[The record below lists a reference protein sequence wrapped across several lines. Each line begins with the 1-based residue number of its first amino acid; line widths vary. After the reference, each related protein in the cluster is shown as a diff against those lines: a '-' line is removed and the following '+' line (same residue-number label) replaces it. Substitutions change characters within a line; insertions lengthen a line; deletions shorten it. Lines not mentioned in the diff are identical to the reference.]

1 VIPGAI
7 RPVKSVLDLLLGIQR
22 STGYISQKAQQIGAA
37 ALEYSQN
44 LCLPISV
51 LAEAD
56 EIFQGQQRCLT
67 LVDGRSFL
75 VLSLSAQDHRDKTTW
90 GCILLDVQSQG
101 VHFVDVASGRIAA

>member
-1 VIPGAI
+1 M
-7 RPVKSVLDLLLGIQR
+7 
-22 STGYISQKAQQIGAA
+22 
-37 ALEYSQN
+37 
-44 LCLPISV
+44 
-51 LAEAD
+51 
-56 EIFQGQQRCLT
+56 T